1 MTTSPHEVHEV
12 RDLAERMLEL
22 ARIKDLSTLAV
33 LIGRLVGKRAPQRHL
48 LRPLL
53 LELVGHTAQAVPTQ
67 RGVQAR
73 EVFVADLSDEY
84 GDGVEVDEVDPA
96 LRAMLRAVLAALNGA
111 GDDVVD
117 QIDLV
122 VDDRDPVAK
131 SNAVVHGLLWVNQ
144 LTDDGPGCRSLTV
157 SPDLR

>member
-1 MTTSPHEVHEV
+1 MTTSPHEVREV
-12 RDLAERMLEL
+12 RELAGRMLEL
-22 ARIKDLSTLAV
+22 ARAKDLSTLAV
-33 LIGRLVGKRAPQRHL
+33 LIGRLVGKRAPERHL

-53 LELVGHTAQAVPTQ
+53 LELVGHTAEAIPTQ
-67 RGVQAR
+67 RGSHPR
-73 EVFVADLSDEY
+73 EFFVADLSDQH

-111 GDDVVD
+111 TGDVVD

-144 LTDDGPGCRSLTV
+144 LTSGGPGCRSLTV